1 MPKLSVIVPVYN
13 TGGILKQSINS
24 ILEQSYRDYEL
35 ILVNDGS
42 IDNSGMLCD
51 EIAKSD
57 SRVHVIHKENG
68 GAGSARNA
76 GIRQASGDFVIFPDA
91 DDFCKPEMFENML
104 RLMEEDDCDLVIC
117 SYENVKVNEQG
128 RRFTQNSQPLFDA
141 VFDDIDSV
149 RKAWFKIRSIN
160 ISLLNTPWN
169 KIYKKNIIN
178 QFNIRFPD
186 LRRAQDAVF
195 NLLYYDH
202 IKSLKVTGQCLYQY
216 NVNDVVRVGKKFPKD
231 VYKCFVEYNRIM
243 EKIISG
249 WGMYQGEY
257 KALCDNNF
265 LGNIDSCVELCENP
279 VWKLTKDE
287 KISYLE
293 KLIRDKYIEERLKN
307 YSGNVTEIE
316 DIIKPILD
324 RRADK
329 IVTVLKKR
337 TFKEALR
344 KTDTVQILRKIRN
357 FLRK

>member
-1 MPKLSVIVPVYN
+1 
-13 TGGILKQSINS
+13 
-24 ILEQSYRDYEL
+24 
-35 ILVNDGS
+35 
-42 IDNSGMLCD
+42 
-51 EIAKSD
+51 
-57 SRVHVIHKENG
+57 
-68 GAGSARNA
+68 
-76 GIRQASGDFVIFPDA
+76 
-91 DDFCKPEMFENML
+91 
-104 RLMEEDDCDLVIC
+104 
-117 SYENVKVNEQG
+117 
-128 RRFTQNSQPLFDA
+128 
-141 VFDDIDSV
+141 
-149 RKAWFKIRSIN
+149 
-160 ISLLNTPWN
+160 
-169 KIYKKNIIN
+169 
-178 QFNIRFPD
+178 
-186 LRRAQDAVF
+186 
-195 NLLYYDH
+195 
-202 IKSLKVTGQCLYQY
+202 
-216 NVNDVVRVGKKFPKD
+216 
-231 VYKCFVEYNRIM
+231 M

-293 KLIRDKYIEERLKN
+293 KLIRDKYIQERLKN